1 MALPL
6 IANFAIASIFAAIAW
21 LYIDALSLR
30 FEFKSFLKSG
40 AFSLLTVAFSLTLY
54 QTITKQTPTNLQIWL
69 QSIALWLILAS
80 YLLDYHSKLQLLT
93 ILGIISIF
101 FFKNY
106 ALLAIQSLLI
116 SISLLQIS
124 YSTKHKDLIPL
135 VTGFTLLAISE
146 FFNYLEKVRGIQN
159 FSLAADFVLLFTA
172 ITFFYWLWQYLVIRF
187 NLNQKKLA

>member
-21 LYIDALSLR
+21 LYIYALSLR

-172 ITFFYWLWQYLVIRF
+172 ITFFYWLLQCLVIRF